1 MILNKWLTL
10 VVLLILLGEGALQAL
25 TRIPIPQ
32 STAPV
37 FFFPAELG
45 TPADDAGLAAAV
57 LGYGAD
63 SGERREFP
71 TEGGVTMSTMFF
83 TWERAEMG
91 PILEISRH
99 APEVCN
105 VAAGFTFI
113 GHHPLRSHRFPG
125 GEQLQFDVTEFK
137 TPTGIVT
144 YVFKT
149 AWMQGIG
156 TLSIQRGEDRLA
168 RLQGAFRRH
177 AGAARVLQGGV
188 FAATD
193 EETAWTIF
201 RAEVLDHLIWTAA
214 AQSGT

>member
-1 MILNKWLTL
+1 MIFCKWLAGA
-10 VVLLILLGEGALQAL
+10 VLLIFLGEGLLLAL

-32 STAPV
+32 SPAPV
-37 FFFPAELG
+37 FAWPVDLG
-45 TPADDAGLAAAV
+45 TPGDESDLAAAIT
-57 LGYGAD
+57 GYGAD
-63 SGERREFP
+63 SGQRRNFVRD
-71 TEGGVTMSTMFF
+71 GGVSLSTLFF
-83 TWERAEMG
+83 TWKSAEMG
-91 PILEISRH
+91 PIVEISRH

-137 TPTGIVT
+137 TPGGIGT
-144 YVFKT
+144 FVFKT

-168 RLQGAFRRH
+168 RLHGAFRRH

-188 FAATD
+188 FAAPG
-193 EETAWTIF
+193 EEEAWEVF
-201 RAEVLDHLIWTAA
+201 REEVLDHLVWTATA
-214 AQSGT
+214 ADT

>member
-1 MILNKWLTL
+1 
-10 VVLLILLGEGALQAL
+10 VLLILLGEGVLQAL
-25 TRIPIPQ
+25 TRIPIQQ
-32 STAPV
+32 STGPV
-37 FFFPAELG
+37 FGFPAELG
-45 TPADDAGLAAAV
+45 TPVDDSGLAVAI

-63 SGERREFP
+63 SGQRREFAC
-71 TEGGVTMSTMFF
+71 GSGVTMSTMFF

-137 TPTGIVT
+137 TPAGTGT
-144 YVFKT
+144 FVFKT

-188 FAATD
+188 FAAPD
-193 EETAWTIF
+193 EEAAWAVF
-201 RAEVLDHLIWTAA
+201 REKVLDHLIWTATSA
-214 AQSGT
+214 SSS